1 MLLVNPT
8 ITKKYEGGYEKVKE
22 KRIYA
27 IFIFIAILIAI
38 VSYIG
43 IGYMKNKDNEMSSIG
58 EEYTPQEEISEAQ
71 MRETVVTLYF
81 VNSETNELMPEAR
94 RIDAK
99 ELLNEPYEY
108 IINLLIEG
116 PKSEKLSRLIPE
128 STFLN
133 DASLQGNCVCVD
145 FSVQFIE
152 NFSGDDKTAQNIIYS
167 IVNSLTELNEVNSV
181 KFTINGESKKLMNMN
196 LNEEYVRI

>member
-1 MLLVNPT
+1 M
-8 ITKKYEGGYEKVKE
+8 KE

-38 VSYIG
+38 ISYIG
-43 IGYMKNKDNEMSSIG
+43 IGYMKGKNDKINSIG

-81 VNSETNELMPEAR
+81 VNSETDELMPEAR
-94 RIDAK
+94 RIDVK
-99 ELLNEPYEY
+99 ELLNEPYAC

-116 PKSEKLSRLIPE
+116 PKSERLARLIPE
-128 STFLN
+128 NTFLN
-133 DASLQGNCVCVD
+133 SATIQGNCVCVD
-145 FSVQFIE
+145 FSVQFID
-152 NFSGDDKTAQNIIYS
+152 NFSGDEKTAQNVIYS
-167 IVNSLTELNEVNSV
+167 IVNSLTELNEVDSV
-181 KFTINGESKKLMNMN
+181 KFTINGENKKLMNFN